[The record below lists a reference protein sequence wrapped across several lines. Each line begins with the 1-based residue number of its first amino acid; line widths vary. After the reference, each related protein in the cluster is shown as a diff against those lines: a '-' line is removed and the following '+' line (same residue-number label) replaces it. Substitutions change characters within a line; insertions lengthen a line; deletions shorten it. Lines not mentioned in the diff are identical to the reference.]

1 MIHQYLECVIMV
13 KPRNNNN
20 RRRNNRRPGGNNGN
34 NFESNGPSIKVRG
47 SSKQIYEKY
56 LSLARDAQ
64 SSGDNV
70 LQESYFQHAEH
81 YARLLIESGKFE
93 KQESSSE
100 NKNSSNQV
108 SNGQVSNSNGHTN
121 NKSVEEKS
129 IDSKE
134 EIKENVIS
142 IAEGDDLDVA
152 ESS

>member
-1 MIHQYLECVIMV
+1 MV
-13 KPRNNNN
+13 KPRHNNN
-20 RRRNNRRPGGNNGN
+20 RRRNRRPGGNNGN

-70 LQESYFQHAEH
+70 LLESYFQHAEH

-93 KQESSSE
+93 KQETPSE
-100 NKNSSNQV
+100 DKNSSSKS
-108 SNGQVSNSNGHTN
+108 SNGQTN
-121 NKSVEEKS
+121 NQSADEKVS
-129 IDSKE
+129 ESKE

-142 IAEGDDLDVA
+142 IPESNDLDVA

>member
-1 MIHQYLECVIMV
+1 MV

-34 NFESNGPSIKVRG
+34 NSESNGPSIKVRG

-56 LSLARDAQ
+56 ISLARDAQ

-81 YARLLIESGKFE
+81 YARILIESGKFE
-93 KQESSSE
+93 KQESLSEDNNSSE
-100 NKNSSNQV
+100 QS

-121 NKSVEEKS
+121 NKSVEEKVLN
-129 IDSKE
+129 SKE

-142 IAEGDDLDVA
+142 IPEDEDLEVA

>member
-1 MIHQYLECVIMV
+1 MV

-34 NFESNGPSIKVRG
+34 NSESNGPSIKVRG

-56 LSLARDAQ
+56 ISLARDAQ

-81 YARLLIESGKFE
+81 YARILIESGKFE
-93 KQESSSE
+93 KQESLSE
-100 NKNSSNQV
+100 DKNSSEQN
-108 SNGQVSNSNGHTN
+108 SNGQVSNSTGHTN
-121 NKSVEEKS
+121 NKSVEEKVLN
-129 IDSKE
+129 SKE

-142 IAEGDDLDVA
+142 IPDDNDLDVA

>member
-1 MIHQYLECVIMV
+1 MV

-34 NFESNGPSIKVRG
+34 NSESNGPSIKVRG

-56 LSLARDAQ
+56 ISLARDAQ

-81 YARLLIESGKFE
+81 YARILIESGKFE
-93 KQESSSE
+93 KQESLSEDNNSSE
-100 NKNSSNQV
+100 QN
-108 SNGQVSNSNGHTN
+108 SNGQVSNSTGHTN
-121 NKSVEEKS
+121 NKSVEEKVLN
-129 IDSKE
+129 SKE

-142 IAEGDDLDVA
+142 IPDDNDLDVA

>member
-1 MIHQYLECVIMV
+1 MV

-34 NFESNGPSIKVRG
+34 NSESNGPSIKVRG

-56 LSLARDAQ
+56 ISLARDAQ

-81 YARLLIESGKFE
+81 YARILIESGKFE
-93 KQESSSE
+93 KQESLSE
-100 NKNSSNQV
+100 DKNSSEQN
-108 SNGQVSNSNGHTN
+108 SNGQVSNSTGHTN
-121 NKSVEEKS
+121 NKSVEEKVLN
-129 IDSKE
+129 SKE

-142 IAEGDDLDVA
+142 IPNDNDLDVA

>member
-1 MIHQYLECVIMV
+1 MV

-56 LSLARDAQ
+56 ISLARDAQ

-81 YARLLIESGKFE
+81 YARILIESGKFE
-93 KQESSSE
+93 KQESLSE
-100 NKNSSNQV
+100 DKNSSEQS

-121 NKSVEEKS
+121 NKSVEEKVLN
-129 IDSKE
+129 SKE

-142 IAEGDDLDVA
+142 IPEDEDLEVA

>member
-1 MIHQYLECVIMV
+1 MV

-34 NFESNGPSIKVRG
+34 NSESNGPSIKVRG

-56 LSLARDAQ
+56 ISLARDAQ

-70 LQESYFQHAEH
+70 LEESYFQHAEH
-81 YARLLIESGKFE
+81 YARILIESGKFE
-93 KQESSSE
+93 KQESLSE
-100 NKNSSNQV
+100 DKNSSEQN
-108 SNGQVSNSNGHTN
+108 SNGQVSNSTGHTN
-121 NKSVEEKS
+121 NKSVEEKVLN
-129 IDSKE
+129 SKE

-142 IAEGDDLDVA
+142 IAEDDDLEVA

>member
-1 MIHQYLECVIMV
+1 MV

-20 RRRNNRRPGGNNGN
+20 RRRNSRRPGGNNGN
-34 NFESNGPSIKVRG
+34 NSESNGPSIKVRG

-56 LSLARDAQ
+56 ISLARDAQ

-81 YARLLIESGKFE
+81 YARILIESGKFE
-93 KQESSSE
+93 KQESLSE
-100 NKNSSNQV
+100 DKNSSEQS
-108 SNGQVSNSNGHTN
+108 SNGQVSNSTGHTN
-121 NKSVEEKS
+121 NKSVEEKVLN
-129 IDSKE
+129 SKE

-142 IAEGDDLDVA
+142 IPDDNDLDVA

>member
-1 MIHQYLECVIMV
+1 MV

-34 NFESNGPSIKVRG
+34 NSESNGPSIKVRG

-56 LSLARDAQ
+56 ISLARDAQ

-81 YARLLIESGKFE
+81 YARTLIESGKFE
-93 KQESSSE
+93 KQESLSE
-100 NKNSSNQV
+100 DKNSSEQN
-108 SNGQVSNSNGHTN
+108 SNGQVSNSTGHTN
-121 NKSVEEKS
+121 NKSVEEKVLN
-129 IDSKE
+129 SKE

-142 IAEGDDLDVA
+142 IPDDNDLDVA

>member
-1 MIHQYLECVIMV
+1 MV

-34 NFESNGPSIKVRG
+34 NSESNGPSIKVRG

-56 LSLARDAQ
+56 ISLARDAQ

-81 YARLLIESGKFE
+81 YARILIESGKFE
-93 KQESSSE
+93 KQESLSE
-100 NKNSSNQV
+100 DKNSSEQS
-108 SNGQVSNSNGHTN
+108 SNGQVSNSTGHTN
-121 NKSVEEKS
+121 NKSVEEKVLN
-129 IDSKE
+129 SKE

-142 IAEGDDLDVA
+142 IPEDEDLEVA

>member
-1 MIHQYLECVIMV
+1 MV

-81 YARLLIESGKFE
+81 YVRLLIESGKFE
-93 KQESSSE
+93 KQESLSE
-100 NKNSSNQV
+100 DKNPSEKN

-121 NKSVEEKS
+121 NKSVEEKVLN
-129 IDSKE
+129 SKE

-142 IAEGDDLDVA
+142 IPEDEDLEVA

>member
-1 MIHQYLECVIMV
+1 MV

-34 NFESNGPSIKVRG
+34 NSESNGPSIKVRG

-56 LSLARDAQ
+56 ISLARDAQ

-81 YARLLIESGKFE
+81 YARILIESGKFE
-93 KQESSSE
+93 KQESLSDD
-100 NKNSSNQV
+100 KNSSEQS
-108 SNGQVSNSNGHTN
+108 SNGQVTNSTGHTN
-121 NKSVEEKS
+121 NKSVEEKVLN
-129 IDSKE
+129 SKE

-142 IAEGDDLDVA
+142 IPEDEDLEVA

>member
-1 MIHQYLECVIMV
+1 MV

-34 NFESNGPSIKVRG
+34 NSESNGPSIKVRG

-56 LSLARDAQ
+56 ISLARDAQ

-81 YARLLIESGKFE
+81 YARILIESGKFE
-93 KQESSSE
+93 KQESLSEDNNSSE
-100 NKNSSNQV
+100 QS
-108 SNGQVSNSNGHTN
+108 SNGQVSNSAGHTN
-121 NKSVEEKS
+121 NKSVEEKVLN
-129 IDSKE
+129 SKE

-142 IAEGDDLDVA
+142 IPDDNDLDVA

>member
-1 MIHQYLECVIMV
+1 MV

-34 NFESNGPSIKVRG
+34 NSESNGPSIKVRG

-56 LSLARDAQ
+56 ISLARDAQ

-70 LQESYFQHAEH
+70 IQESYFQHAEH
-81 YARLLIESGKFE
+81 YARILIESGKFE
-93 KQESSSE
+93 KQESLSE
-100 NKNSSNQV
+100 DKNSSEQN
-108 SNGQVSNSNGHTN
+108 SNGQVSNSTGHTN
-121 NKSVEEKS
+121 NKSVEEKVLN
-129 IDSKE
+129 SKE

-142 IAEGDDLDVA
+142 IPDDNDLDVA

>member
-1 MIHQYLECVIMV
+1 MV
-13 KPRNNNN
+13 KPRINNN

-34 NFESNGPSIKVRG
+34 NSESNGPSIKVRG

-56 LSLARDAQ
+56 ISLARDAQ

-81 YARLLIESGKFE
+81 YARILIESGKFE
-93 KQESSSE
+93 KQESLSE
-100 NKNSSNQV
+100 DKNSSEQS
-108 SNGQVSNSNGHTN
+108 SNGQVSNSTGHTN
-121 NKSVEEKS
+121 NKSVEEKVLN
-129 IDSKE
+129 SKE

-142 IAEGDDLDVA
+142 IPDDNDLDVA

>member
-1 MIHQYLECVIMV
+1 MV
-13 KPRNNNN
+13 KPRHNNN
-20 RRRNNRRPGGNNGN
+20 RRRNRRPGGNNGN

-70 LQESYFQHAEH
+70 LLESYFQHAEH

-93 KQESSSE
+93 KQETPSE
-100 NKNSSNQV
+100 DKNSSSKS
-108 SNGQVSNSNGHTN
+108 SNGQTN
-121 NKSVEEKS
+121 NQSADEKVS
-129 IDSKE
+129 ESKE

>member
-1 MIHQYLECVIMV
+1 MV

-56 LSLARDAQ
+56 ISLARDAQ

-81 YARLLIESGKFE
+81 YARILIESGKFE
-93 KQESSSE
+93 KQESLSE
-100 NKNSSNQV
+100 DKNSSEQN
-108 SNGQVSNSNGHTN
+108 SNGQVSNSTGHTN
-121 NKSVEEKS
+121 NKSVEEKVLN
-129 IDSKE
+129 SKE

-142 IAEGDDLDVA
+142 IPDDNDLDVA

>member
-1 MIHQYLECVIMV
+1 MV

-20 RRRNNRRPGGNNGN
+20 RRRNSRRPGGNNGN
-34 NFESNGPSIKVRG
+34 NSESNGPSIKVRG

-56 LSLARDAQ
+56 ISLARDAE

-81 YARLLIESGKFE
+81 YARILIESGKFE
-93 KQESSSE
+93 KQESLSE
-100 NKNSSNQV
+100 DKNSSEQN
-108 SNGQVSNSNGHTN
+108 SNGQVSNSTGHTN
-121 NKSVEEKS
+121 NKSVEEKVLN
-129 IDSKE
+129 SKE

-142 IAEGDDLDVA
+142 IPDDNDLDVA

>member
-1 MIHQYLECVIMV
+1 MV

-34 NFESNGPSIKVRG
+34 NSESNGPSIKVRG

-56 LSLARDAQ
+56 ISLARDAQ

-81 YARLLIESGKFE
+81 YARILIESGKFE
-93 KQESSSE
+93 KQESLSE
-100 NKNSSNQV
+100 DKNSSEQS
-108 SNGQVSNSNGHTN
+108 SNGQVTNSTGHTN
-121 NKSVEEKS
+121 NKSVEEKVLN
-129 IDSKE
+129 SKE

-142 IAEGDDLDVA
+142 IPDDNDLDVA

>member
-1 MIHQYLECVIMV
+1 MV

-56 LSLARDAQ
+56 ISLARDAQ

-81 YARLLIESGKFE
+81 YARILIESGKFE
-93 KQESSSE
+93 KQETLSE
-100 NKNSSNQV
+100 DKNSSEQS

-121 NKSVEEKS
+121 NKSVEEKVLN
-129 IDSKE
+129 SKE

-142 IAEGDDLDVA
+142 IPDDNDLDVA

>member
-1 MIHQYLECVIMV
+1 MV

-56 LSLARDAQ
+56 ISLARDAQ

-81 YARLLIESGKFE
+81 YARILIESGKFE
-93 KQESSSE
+93 KQESLSE
-100 NKNSSNQV
+100 DKNSSEQS
-108 SNGQVSNSNGHTN
+108 SNGQVTNSTGHTN
-121 NKSVEEKS
+121 NKSVEEKVLN
-129 IDSKE
+129 SKE

-142 IAEGDDLDVA
+142 IPDDNDLDVA

>member
-1 MIHQYLECVIMV
+1 MV

-34 NFESNGPSIKVRG
+34 NSESNGPSIKVRG

-56 LSLARDAQ
+56 ISLARDAQ

-81 YARLLIESGKFE
+81 YARILIESGKFE
-93 KQESSSE
+93 KQESLSE
-100 NKNSSNQV
+100 DKNSSEQS
-108 SNGQVSNSNGHTN
+108 SNGQVTNSTVHTN
-121 NKSVEEKS
+121 NKSVEEKVLN
-129 IDSKE
+129 SKE

-142 IAEGDDLDVA
+142 IPDDNDLDVA

>member
-1 MIHQYLECVIMV
+1 MV

-20 RRRNNRRPGGNNGN
+20 KRRNNRRPGGNNGN
-34 NFESNGPSIKVRG
+34 NSESNGPSIKVRG

-56 LSLARDAQ
+56 ISLARDAQ

-81 YARLLIESGKFE
+81 YARILIESGKFE
-93 KQESSSE
+93 KQESLSE
-100 NKNSSNQV
+100 DKNSSEQS
-108 SNGQVSNSNGHTN
+108 SNGQVSNSTGHTN
-121 NKSVEEKS
+121 NKSVEEKVLN
-129 IDSKE
+129 SKE

-142 IAEGDDLDVA
+142 IPDDNDLDVA

>member
-1 MIHQYLECVIMV
+1 MV

-20 RRRNNRRPGGNNGN
+20 RRRNNRRPGGNNNGN

-56 LSLARDAQ
+56 LSLARDAE

-70 LQESYFQHAEH
+70 LLESYYQHAEH
-81 YARLLIESGKFE
+81 YVRILIESGKFE
-93 KQESSSE
+93 KQESPNE
-100 NKNSSNQV
+100 EKNSSSQK
-108 SNGQVSNSNGHTN
+108 SN
-121 NKSVEEKS
+121 EKVN
-129 IDSKE
+129 IKNVQEKVLDSKE

-142 IAEGDDLDVA
+142 IPDSNDLDVA

>member
-1 MIHQYLECVIMV
+1 MV

-20 RRRNNRRPGGNNGN
+20 RRRNSRRPGGNNGN
-34 NFESNGPSIKVRG
+34 NSESNGPSIKVRG

-56 LSLARDAQ
+56 ISLARDAQ

-81 YARLLIESGKFE
+81 YARILIESGKFE
-93 KQESSSE
+93 KQESLSE
-100 NKNSSNQV
+100 DKNSSEQN
-108 SNGQVSNSNGHTN
+108 SNGQVSNSTGHTN
-121 NKSVEEKS
+121 NKSVEEKVLN
-129 IDSKE
+129 SKE

-142 IAEGDDLDVA
+142 IPNDNDLDVA

>member
-1 MIHQYLECVIMV
+1 VECVIMV

-34 NFESNGPSIKVRG
+34 NSESNGPSIKVRG

-56 LSLARDAQ
+56 ISLARDAQ

-81 YARLLIESGKFE
+81 YARILIESGKFE
-93 KQESSSE
+93 KQESLSE
-100 NKNSSNQV
+100 DKNSSEQS
-108 SNGQVSNSNGHTN
+108 SNGQVSNSTGHTN
-121 NKSVEEKS
+121 NKSVEEKVLN
-129 IDSKE
+129 SKE

-142 IAEGDDLDVA
+142 IPDDNDLDVA

>member
-1 MIHQYLECVIMV
+1 MV

-20 RRRNNRRPGGNNGN
+20 RRRNNSRPVGNNGN
-34 NFESNGPSIKVRG
+34 NSESNGPSIKVRG

-56 LSLARDAQ
+56 ISLARDAQ

-81 YARLLIESGKFE
+81 YARILIESGKFE
-93 KQESSSE
+93 KQESLSE
-100 NKNSSNQV
+100 DKNFSEQS
-108 SNGQVSNSNGHTN
+108 SNGQVSNSTGHTN
-121 NKSVEEKS
+121 NKSVEEKVLN
-129 IDSKE
+129 SKE

-142 IAEGDDLDVA
+142 IPDDNDLDVA